1 MKKRI
6 TSIILAACMFLL
18 CSCGDKNPAKVGT
31 GNVKTENQYV
41 IAMNP
46 SVAFEDGTVS
56 SLRNDA
62 ARAISKDVSAKS
74 ATALYDDTNWKWIY
88 ADEDGQWTK
97 RLVRQAALWQN
108 GAGNTV
114 KGAPYAYSVN
124 DACTS
129 SLAVFDTS
137 KMKVEGCADG
147 ELPQNGVIMTFNGGY
162 EEGLCYTADKDC
174 TVTFSDTAY
183 GNIAVVGKLAGEETA
198 FFDKDGAASAIV
210 LRVYRNGRIYWQ
222 GVLDKDNTAVEF
234 PYLSEI
240 ELTAGDSIIISA
252 DAVNDTE
259 GIVTGNCDLPATE
272 KTVTKTVKHERKE
285 LVGYKDNQAGGTDS
299 TKVVDIPFVEDGI
312 LKFTVVTPKGAAAEI
327 SKAVAKLRTGM
338 KSALGEMP
346 DTTNDE
352 FDGSSDDYR
361 ILVYNTRFDA
371 SVKALNEIKTTR
383 SANDGD
389 FIIRMSGKD
398 LVIAAGNEDSL
409 ESAVE
414 FFLANYCKD
423 ENSVIQSN
431 LNYVSANYNPLKDIT
446 LAGTPITEYK
456 IVYSHVASF
465 IETSAAKHIRDEIIR
480 LCGKRLEM
488 VNDSTKASAN
498 EIVVGTTNRTSSAD
512 YSNATNS
519 TAINKTNDVTKLAD
533 TGYTVKVE
541 NGKTV
546 ILGEHIYAVNA
557 GAIAFAD
564 TLKKNGSLNSGF
576 ELSGEYD
583 SGYSLTNGYKLTWSD
598 EFNAAKLSDVWQ
610 SKGTNVEKNVL
621 GGKTTVVKANNVL
634 ENGALHQK
642 VIRNGNDITVGSLY
656 STGAKKM
663 MFQYG
668 YLEIRAK
675 LPTVK
680 GIGASFWTQGDIASP
695 FLEIDLYE
703 TFGDPFLVKS
713 NLHTWGPG
721 DEHRNLLG
729 GDGGIHNNSE
739 GVSKAFGS
747 EYHTIGIE
755 WDDDICTFYV
765 DGQMT
770 VTFDCSAETYNCFDK
785 AAWLILNCDPCE
797 PFYSSNLIDNSFTGD
812 EASYDWIHIY
822 QKEDNG
828 SVMYQKK

>member
-1 MKKRI
+1 
-6 TSIILAACMFLL
+6 
-18 CSCGDKNPAKVGT
+18 
-31 GNVKTENQYV
+31 
-41 IAMNP
+41 
-46 SVAFEDGTVS
+46 
-56 SLRNDA
+56 
-62 ARAISKDVSAKS
+62 
-74 ATALYDDTNWKWIY
+74 
-88 ADEDGQWTK
+88 
-97 RLVRQAALWQN
+97 
-108 GAGNTV
+108 
-114 KGAPYAYSVN
+114 
-124 DACTS
+124 
-129 SLAVFDTS
+129 
-137 KMKVEGCADG
+137 
-147 ELPQNGVIMTFNGGY
+147 
-162 EEGLCYTADKDC
+162 
-174 TVTFSDTAY
+174 
-183 GNIAVVGKLAGEETA
+183 
-198 FFDKDGAASAIV
+198 
-210 LRVYRNGRIYWQ
+210 
-222 GVLDKDNTAVEF
+222 
-234 PYLSEI
+234 
-240 ELTAGDSIIISA
+240 
-252 DAVNDTE
+252 
-259 GIVTGNCDLPATE
+259 
-272 KTVTKTVKHERKE
+272 
-285 LVGYKDNQAGGTDS
+285 
-299 TKVVDIPFVEDGI
+299 
-312 LKFTVVTPKGAAAEI
+312 
-327 SKAVAKLRTGM
+327 M

-409 ESAVE
+409 ETAVE

-488 VNDSTKASAN
+488 VDDSTKASAN

-541 NGKTV
+541 NGRTS

-634 ENGALHQK
+634 EDGALHQK
-642 VIRNGNDITVGSLY
+642 VIRSGNDLTVGSLY

-680 GIGASFWTQGDIASP
+680 GICASFWTQGDIASP
-695 FLEIDLYE
+695 FLEIDIYE

-785 AAWLILNCDPCE
+785 AAWLILSCDPCE
-797 PFYSSNLIDNSFTGD
+797 PGYSSLLIDDSFTGD